1 MNDQDSQIE
10 KQKEQS
16 VIFAQKVE
24 ESDYNQNHEESNGFN
39 NTFDSH
45 FVEFFNKRPTP
56 NNNNTNQGQFLT
68 VPNKKNPIKSKEL

>member
-1 MNDQDSQIE
+1 MNMYGQQAKNRNKIMNDQDSQIE

-24 ESDYNQNHEESNGFN
+24 ESDYNQNHEDSNGFN

-45 FVEFFNKRPTP
+45 FV
-56 NNNNTNQGQFLT
+56 
-68 VPNKKNPIKSKEL
+68 